1 MLRCLPWLGHH
12 HLDPLVQWWWLGYV
26 YSFSPGCLVWGAGPV
41 WEGGR
46 RETLSLGAGEGGELI
61 FSEQSF
67 WAGSHLKGRTGV
79 RGMEKVW
86 TPDLDLGRNCLSL
99 H

>member
-1 MLRCLPWLGHH
+1 M
-12 HLDPLVQWWWLGYV
+12 
-26 YSFSPGCLVWGAGPV
+26 SISSPQGAWCGEQGL

-46 RETLSLGAGEGGELI
+46 RGTLSLGAGEGGDLI
-61 FSEQSF
+61 LSAQSF
-67 WAGSHLKGRTGV
+67 RAGSHLRGGTRV
-79 RGMEKVW
+79 RVMEKVW